1 MSVNSITV
9 AFFVAIFLL
18 VVMVDSVIAYII
30 LEKIAKYFLNRKGIR
45 K

>member
-9 AFFVAIFLL
+9 VFFVSVVFL
-18 VVMVDSVIAYII
+18 VIMVDFVIAYII
-30 LEKIAKYFLNRKGIR
+30 LEKIANYFLNRKRIR

>member
-9 AFFVAIFLL
+9 AFFVSVVFLII
-18 VVMVDSVIAYII
+18 MVDFVVAYII
-30 LEKIAKYFLNRKGIR
+30 LEKIVKYFLNRKGTR